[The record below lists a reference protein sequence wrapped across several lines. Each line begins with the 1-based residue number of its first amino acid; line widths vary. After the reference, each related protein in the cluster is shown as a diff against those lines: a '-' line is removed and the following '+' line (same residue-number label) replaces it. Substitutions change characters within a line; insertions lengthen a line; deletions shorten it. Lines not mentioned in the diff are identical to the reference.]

1 MRGRRLDRQRS
12 LVTLARQ
19 GDRSAMTDLL
29 RQHDGAMRALAWRM
43 VGDADLVDD
52 ILQDA
57 YLKAYRS
64 IGGFLGKARFGTWL
78 HRIVANTCVDHLR
91 QRAARAEVSIEVQ
104 PVVGVP
110 AEVDRWDD
118 TDCLRRALL
127 SLPYDQRAA
136 LLLIDYD
143 GYSYQDAAD
152 ALGISVTAVGSRLYR
167 ARASLQRIGEL
178 T

>member
-1 MRGRRLDRQRS
+1 MAS
-12 LVTLARQ
+12 Q
-19 GDRSAMTDLL
+19 GDRGAMTDLL
-29 RQHDGAMRALAWRM
+29 RQHDRDMRALAWRM
-43 VGDADLVDD
+43 VGDADVVDD

-64 IGGFLGKARFGTWL
+64 IGRFLGKAQFGTWL

-91 QRAARAEVSIEVQ
+91 KRAARAEVSIESQ
-104 PVVGVP
+104 PVLGVP

-167 ARASLQRIGEL
+167 ARSSLQQIGEL